1 MKFRCWEEWRM
12 EEENKRNEKRKC
24 NALSS
29 EMKADFEHQTST
41 CTERKN
47 SLIEN
52 DRLKWKEEISI
63 F

>member
-1 MKFRCWEEWRM
+1 M